1 MANGTARVRHGL
13 LRLNSSEGV
22 DPSTQLSEWQPP
34 EWVPVLSD
42 LSGDTIEGRDGRVFR
57 LDNLLSVLKRTEA
70 LHIDTPVDIDHA
82 TERPEG
88 GAAVAWANAW
98 KIEGGILWARVSW
111 EQAGYEAVK
120 NRTHKYI
127 SPAFT
132 FKPDKG
138 TDGLID
144 AIVSIGLV
152 TQPNFDLPALNSVEN
167 KRPADEASTTNTENK
182 ESSME
187 PKAFRLALG
196 LAENA
201 TDDEVL
207 AKLNEL
213 KAAAQPPAPPAPPV
227 LEPVAINAQIVDM
240 VQKAV
245 NSAIAPF
252 KSQATE
258 SHEKL
263 VERTLDGYVKAG
275 KIQPTEVARNY
286 FRGQCATADALKATC
301 SYLDQL
307 PSIVSTHSTMPSGTP
322 EHTTGLTDSQK
333 MVCRRLGIP
342 EDKYIATSPEWKPFV
357 SDKGAN

>member
-13 LRLNSSEGV
+13 LRLNSLEGV
-22 DPSTQLSEWQPP
+22 DPSTQPSEWQPP
-34 EWVPVLSD
+34 EWIPVLSD

-57 LDNLLSVLKRTEA
+57 LDNLLSVLKRTES
-70 LHIDTPVDIDHA
+70 LHVDTPVDLDHA

-88 GAAVAWANAW
+88 GAAVAWANGW
-98 KIEGGILWARVSW
+98 KIENGILWARVLW
-111 EQAGYEAVK
+111 EQAGYDAVR
-120 NRTHKYI
+120 NRTHKYV

-138 TDGLID
+138 TDGLIN

-152 TQPNFDLPALNSVEN
+152 TQPNFDLPALNSADN
-167 KRPADEASTTNTENK
+167 KRLSEGALTNTENK
-182 ESSME
+182 ESNME

-196 LAENA
+196 LSENA
-201 TDDEVL
+201 TDAEVL

-213 KAAAQPPAPPAPPV
+213 KAAAQPPAPPAPSV
-227 LEPVAINAQIVDM
+227 IEPVVLNAQIIDM

-245 NSAIAPF
+245 NAAVLPF

-258 SHEKL
+258 THEKL

-286 FRGQCATADALKATC
+286 FRGQCATAETLKATC

-322 EHTTGLTDSQK
+322 EHTTGLTDNQK
-333 MVCRRLGIP
+333 MVCRRLGIS
-342 EDKYIATSPEWKPFV
+342 EDKYLATSPEWRPFV